1 MGGWTGGRVGG
12 LVLRRGRGCGGERIA
27 VKRFHDSVE
36 EELGGSVV
44 DFERFGIV
52 PVETVMA
59 IIRVRYWVART
70 RRPVLVK
77 GVEKKC
83 SEGL

>member
-1 MGGWTGGRVGG
+1 MGG
-12 LVLRRGRGCGGERIA
+12 GCGWRDGERGGE
-27 VKRFHDSVE
+27 VW
-36 EELGGSVV
+36 EELGWSVV